1 LKLENKTSIVKREG
15 KTMKTFDFK
24 SGTKVMVDETQII
37 IERSGGKSA
46 MKGLFAGRAMG
57 QMTIKMS
64 ALTGLIYYADYLVI
78 CASGLP
84 SPNDFKLTSIPE
96 IKQYPNCIVAKEQEL
111 EELYQYLM
119 GFIK

>member
-1 LKLENKTSIVKREG
+1 
-15 KTMKTFDFK
+15 MKTFDLK
-24 SGTKVMVDETQII
+24 SGTIVMVDENQIV

-64 ALTGLIYYADYLVI
+64 AVTGLIYFADYMVI

-84 SPNDFKLTSIPE
+84 TPNDFKLTSVAE
-96 IKQYPNCIVAKEQEL
+96 IKQYPNCIVAKEKEL
-111 EELYQYLM
+111 EELYQYLN

>member
-1 LKLENKTSIVKREG
+1 
-15 KTMKTFDFK
+15 MKTFDLK
-24 SGTKVMVDETQII
+24 SGTKVVIDESRIV
-37 IERSGGKSA
+37 IERTGGKSA

-64 ALTGLIYYADYLVI
+64 AVTGLIHFADFLMI

-84 SPNDFKLTSIPE
+84 TPNDFKLSSVAE
-96 IKQYPNCIVAKEQEL
+96 IKQYPNCIVAKESEL
-111 EELYQYLM
+111 EELYQFLN

>member
-1 LKLENKTSIVKREG
+1 MVKHSTIIGAGG
-15 KTMKTFDFK
+15 KNMKTFELT
-24 SGTKVMVDETQII
+24 SGTIVMVDESRIV
-37 IERSGGKSA
+37 IERTGGKSA

-57 QMTIKMS
+57 QMSIKTS
-64 ALTGLIYYADYLVI
+64 ALTGLIFFVDYLVI

-84 SPNDFKLTSIPE
+84 TPIDFKLTSVGE

-111 EELYQYLM
+111 QELYQYLM